1 MAIAP
6 LSLRP
11 DYWDKFQILE
21 SDLEYLYNFLLEI
34 ETPQTPQELAQAVVH
49 ERIRKEKAALEK
61 EQRAGGDMYIP
72 KGQYMVGQTLVFPAR
87 SYEQGTVTAVREGH
101 NPELPAFSVIDVTFQ
116 NGDKR
121 AFASDLQEHA
131 LNQPVSI
138 AVEDPLL
145 SPDWV
150 MKKYGQK
157 IMSSITEALEANED
171 LVRIA
176 GRWFPRAL
184 LVDVNIG
191 HLNLAEAVLDME
203 GGGPLPTKAI
213 LDQIELPSDS
223 NLKLTEFSLNLAL
236 QEDGRFDEVGPSG
249 EVLWFLRRLEPAP
262 VQEPPSY
269 LKYRPVEYDREMVHD
284 AMKLLDP
291 LVCDELEPE
300 AGGEVN
306 PDAEEVRIA
315 LVFAH
320 WRAGTLPLC
329 CRVDQFLPTAYE
341 SPRVRF
347 TFIDGDSGQKID
359 GWIVREHRYAYGLRD
374 WYIAQG
380 IFPGSIIRIQKGS
393 TQGEVIIR
401 AEKRRPGREWIRT
414 ALVGADGGIVFAM
427 LKQLIT
433 TTFDDHLA
441 TAIPDLA
448 ALDQIWTGGA
458 KQRGPLEPIVI
469 AMMRELAKLNPQGS
483 VHAQDLYATVNLVR
497 RTPPGPILNL
507 LIEKSWSAH
516 MGDLYFR
523 LNENAQEDNADD

>member
-11 DYWDKFQILE
+11 DYWDTFQILDT
-21 SDLEYLYNFLLEI
+21 DLEFLYNFLLEI
-34 ETPQTPQELAQAVVH
+34 ETPQTPQELTRAVVD
-49 ERIRKEKAALEK
+49 ERIRSEKQALEK
-61 EQRAGGDMYIP
+61 EQKAGGDLYLP
-72 KGQYMVGQTLVFPAR
+72 KNEYQAGQTVVFPAFG
-87 SYEQGTVTAVREGH
+87 YEKGQVTAVREGR
-101 NPELPAFSVIDVTFQ
+101 NPEFAPFSVIAVAFE
-116 NGDKR
+116 NGEKR
-121 AFASDLQEHA
+121 QFAAGLQEHV
-131 LNQPVSI
+131 LNQPVAI
-138 AVEDPLL
+138 ASDDPLL
-145 SPDWV
+145 NSDHV
-150 MKKYGQK
+150 IKKFGQK
-157 IMSSITEALEANED
+157 IAGQLTEALEANED

-249 EVLWFLRRLEPAP
+249 EVLWFLRRLEPDP
-262 VQEPPSY
+262 VKEPPSW
-269 LKYRPVEYDREMVHD
+269 LKYRPIAYDAERVRS

-291 LVCDELEPE
+291 LVCDELEPN

-306 PDAEEVRIA
+306 PDADDVRVA

-329 CRVDQFLPTAYE
+329 CRVNPFLPTAYE

-359 GWIVREHRYAYGLRD
+359 GWIVREYGYAYGLRD

-380 IFPGSIIRIQKGS
+380 IFPGSIIHIQKGK

-414 ALVGADGGIVFAM
+414 ALVGADGGVVFAM

-441 TAIPDLA
+441 TAIPDPE
-448 ALDQIWTGGA
+448 ALDQVWTSGA
-458 KQRGPLEPIVI
+458 KSRGPLENTVI
-469 AMMRELAKLNPQGS
+469 SMMRELAKLNPQGS

-497 RTPPGPILNL
+497 RTPPGPILSL
-507 LIEKSWSAH
+507 LVDRPWSSH

-523 LNENAQEDNADD
+523 LNENIQEENTHD

>member
-6 LSLRP
+6 LSLKS
-11 DYWDKFQILE
+11 DYWETFRIQD
-21 SDLEYLYNFLLEI
+21 SDIEFLYNFLLEN
-34 ETPQTPQELAQAVVH
+34 ETPQTPLELARAVVD
-49 ERIRKEKAALEK
+49 ERIRVEKLALEK
-61 EQRAGGDMYIP
+61 EQTSGGDLYLP
-72 KGQYMVGQTLVFPAR
+72 KEHYEAGQKLVFPAFG
-87 SYEQGTVTAVREGH
+87 YQKGTVNAVRPGN
-101 NPELPAFSVIDVTFQ
+101 NPELPSFTVMDVTFAS
-116 NGDKR
+116 GEKHM
-121 AFASDLQEHA
+121 FATDLAEHA
-131 LNQPVSI
+131 LNQPVGVASD
-138 AVEDPLL
+138 DPLL
-145 SPDWV
+145 DPGRV
-150 MKKYGQK
+150 MKTYRER
-157 IMSSITEALEANED
+157 ITNALTEALESNEN

-213 LDQIELPSDS
+213 LEQIELPSDS

-262 VQEPPSY
+262 VQDPPLY
-269 LKYRPVEYDREMVHD
+269 LKYRSFQYDEAQVQP
-284 AMKLLDP
+284 AMKLLDS
-291 LVCDELEPE
+291 LVCDELEPD
-300 AGGEVN
+300 AGGDNGSDSDEVKVSLIF
-306 PDAEEVRIA
+306 P
-315 LVFAH
+315 H

-329 CRVDQFLPTAYE
+329 CKINPFLPTAYE

-359 GWIVREHRYAYGLRD
+359 GWIVREHGYAYGLRD
-374 WYIAQG
+374 WYVAQG
-380 IFPGSIIRIQKGS
+380 IFPGSIIRIQKGK

-401 AEKRRPGREWIRT
+401 AEKRRPAREWIRT

-427 LKQLIT
+427 LKQLVT
-433 TTFDDHLA
+433 TQFDDRLA

-448 ALDQIWTGGA
+448 AVDQIWESGS
-458 KQRGPLEPIVI
+458 RGRGSLETTVI
-469 AMMRELAKLNPQGS
+469 GMMRELAKLNPQGN

-497 RTPPGPILNL
+497 RTPPGPILSL
-507 LIEKSWSAH
+507 LIERPWSAK

-523 LNENAQEDNADD
+523 LNENIHEENE